1 VGAASSAGCSQ
12 WNLRRRRSG
21 DKLHLDEVALK
32 INGCRHWLWR
42 AVDQRGLVLDI
53 AGAEQAR
60 SARG

>member
-1 VGAASSAGCSQ
+1 MQQVRPGVRNEIAS
-12 WNLRRRRSG
+12 RRSD

-53 AGAEQAR
+53 PGAEPAR